1 MKGSVRKLK
10 QYDINQCFGN
20 LMTSTSSPTLIL
32 NKAGKILN
40 VNEAAIK
47 LFNLNSTY
55 IGYLTMDE
63 PSNLNWA
70 KFVKQLESDLRSEEI
85 FNIQTAS
92 NEFEMMSFKCFYDP
106 STEEIVAQITTLN
119 NDIAHELYVSQKQ
132 ERSQFFNAYDHLP
145 YAVIISDAS
154 GIILGLNKYAE
165 MYLKI
170 EKAQLLHKAHQHI
183 FDTFTLKKGQITA
196 YLSKLMGEKHA
207 KVHVID
213 ETQVITPC
221 YYEISSIFDEYNNI
235 IVTVINDETE
245 KKQLQHKVEHQ
256 QALNVV
262 GQMAASIAHEIRNPL
277 TSLKGFTELL
287 KLNADEESRM
297 YLSVIDSEL
306 QRMEQ
311 ILSELLVLSKPTS
324 TKVELIELNNI
335 VKQVIEFMLPDALM
349 KNIMIQYISPSTQI
363 YIGGNENR
371 LKQVFMNLIKNAMES
386 MNNGGTITVEMNAI
400 DCSIVELL
408 IKDEGAGMDSAT
420 LQNLFQPFYTT
431 KSTGTGLGLAFVKK
445 VIEEHEGVI
454 GVNSE
459 LQKGTCFHL
468 QFPIYTFNQMDNTID
483 VSTKDS
489 AYLVT

>member
-1 MKGSVRKLK
+1 MK
-10 QYDINQCFGN
+10 
-20 LMTSTSSPTLIL
+20 STSSPTLIL
-32 NKAGKILN
+32 NKVGKILN

-47 LFNLNSTY
+47 LFNLNLTY
-55 IGYLTMDE
+55 IGYLSMDE
-63 PSNLNWA
+63 PSNLKWA
-70 KFVKQLESDLRSEEI
+70 KFVKQLQNDLRSEEI
-85 FNIQTAS
+85 FNIRIAG

-106 STEEIVAQITTLN
+106 NTGEIVAQISTLN
-119 NDIAHELYVSQKQ
+119 NDVAHKLYVSQEQ
-132 ERSQFFNAYDHLP
+132 ERSQSFNAYDHLP
-145 YAVIISDAS
+145 YAVIVSDAS

-165 MYLKI
+165 MYLKL
-170 EKAQLLHKAHQHI
+170 EKTQLLHKAHQHI
-183 FDTFTLKKGQITA
+183 FDSFTMKKGQITS

-207 KVHVID
+207 SIHVVD
-213 ETQVITPC
+213 ETQVSRTC
-221 YYEISSIFDEYNNI
+221 YYEISSVFDEYNNI
-235 IVTVINDETE
+235 IITVINDETE

-324 TKVELIELNNI
+324 MKVELLDLDNI

-349 KNIMIQYISPSTQI
+349 KNIMIQYISSANQAA

-386 MNNGGTITVEMNAI
+386 MNNGGTITIEMNVI
-400 DCSIVELL
+400 DCTMVELM
-408 IKDEGAGMDSAT
+408 IKDEGNGMDSNT

-445 VIEEHEGVI
+445 VIEEHEGLI

-468 QFPIYTFNQMDNTID
+468 QFPIYTFNQMDAVD
-483 VSTKDS
+483 VSSKDS

>member
-1 MKGSVRKLK
+1 MK
-10 QYDINQCFGN
+10 
-20 LMTSTSSPTLIL
+20 STSSPTLIL

-47 LFNLNSTY
+47 LFNLNQTY
-55 IGYLTMDE
+55 IGYLSMDE
-63 PSNLNWA
+63 PSNLKWS
-70 KFVKQLESDLRSEEI
+70 KFVNQLQSDLRSEEI
-85 FNIQTAS
+85 FNIRTAG
-92 NEFEMMSFKCFYDP
+92 NDFEMMSFKCFYE
-106 STEEIVAQITTLN
+106 SNTEEIVAQISTLN
-119 NDIAHELYVSQKQ
+119 DDMAHELYVSQEQ
-132 ERSQFFNAYDHLP
+132 EKSQSFNAYDHLP
-145 YAVIISDAS
+145 YAVIVSDAS

-170 EKAQLLHKAHQHI
+170 EKSQLLHKAHQHI
-183 FDTFTLKKGQITA
+183 FDSFSMKDGQITT

-207 KVHVID
+207 NIHVVD
-213 ETQVITPC
+213 ETQVSSTC

-245 KKQLQHKVEHQ
+245 KKQLQHKIEHQ

-287 KLNADEESRM
+287 KLKADEESRM

-324 TKVELIELNNI
+324 MKVELIELDHV

-349 KNIMIQYISPSTQI
+349 KKIMIQYISSSTQV
-363 YIGGNENR
+363 YIGGSENR

-386 MNNGGTITVEMNAI
+386 MHNGGTITVEMNII
-400 DCSIVELL
+400 DCAIVELKV
-408 IKDEGAGMDSAT
+408 KDEGSGMDCKT
-420 LQNLFQPFYTT
+420 IQNLFQPFYTT

-459 LQKGTCFHL
+459 IQKGTCFHM
-468 QFPIYTFNQMDNTID
+468 QFPIYTFNQID
-483 VSTKDS
+483 SLEVSTKDS

>member
-1 MKGSVRKLK
+1 MRKLK
-10 QYDINQCFGN
+10 QNDINQCFGN

-40 VNEAAIK
+40 VNETAIK

-63 PSNLNWA
+63 PSNLKWA
-70 KFVKQLESDLRSEEI
+70 KFVKQLENDLRSEEI
-85 FNIQTAS
+85 FNIQTNG
-92 NEFEMMSFKCFYDP
+92 NEYEMMSFKCFYDP
-106 STEEIVAQITTLN
+106 NTEEIVAQISTLN
-119 NDIAHELYVSQKQ
+119 NDIAHELYVSQEQ
-132 ERSQFFNAYDHLP
+132 ERSQSLNAYDHLP

-165 MYLKI
+165 MFLRT
-170 EKAQLLHKAHQHI
+170 EKSLLLHKAHQHI
-183 FDTFTLKKGQITA
+183 FDAFTLKKGQITT

-207 KVHVID
+207 SIHVVD
-213 ETQVITPC
+213 ETIVTSPC

-311 ILSELLVLSKPTS
+311 ILSELLVLSKPTCM
-324 TKVELIELNNI
+324 KVELLELDHI

-349 KNIMIQYISPSTQI
+349 KNVMIQYISPSTQV

-386 MNNGGTITVEMNAI
+386 MNNGGTITVEMNVI
-400 DCSIVELL
+400 DCANVELL
-408 IKDEGAGMDSAT
+408 IKDEGVGMDSAT

-468 QFPIYTFNQMDNTID
+468 QFPIYTFNQMDTMD

>member
-1 MKGSVRKLK
+1 MK
-10 QYDINQCFGN
+10 
-20 LMTSTSSPTLIL
+20 STSSPTLIL

-47 LFNLNSTY
+47 LFNLNLTY
-55 IGYLTMDE
+55 IGYLAMDE
-63 PSNLNWA
+63 PSNLKWA
-70 KFVKQLESDLRSEEI
+70 KFVKQLQNDLRSEEI
-85 FNIQTAS
+85 FNIRIVG
-92 NEFEMMSFKCFYDP
+92 NEFEMMSFKCFYD
-106 STEEIVAQITTLN
+106 SNTEEIVAKISTLN
-119 NDIAHELYVSQKQ
+119 NDIAHKLYVSQEQ
-132 ERSQFFNAYDHLP
+132 ERSQSFNAYDHLP
-145 YAVIISDAS
+145 YAVIVSDAS

-170 EKAQLLHKAHQHI
+170 EKTQLLHKAHQHI
-183 FDTFTLKKGQITA
+183 FDSFTMKKGQITS

-207 KVHVID
+207 SIHVAD
-213 ETQVITPC
+213 ETQVSRTC
-221 YYEISSIFDEYNNI
+221 YYEISSVFDEYNNI
-235 IVTVINDETE
+235 IITVINDETE

-324 TKVELIELNNI
+324 MKVELLDLDNI

-349 KNIMIQYISPSTQI
+349 KNIMIQYISSTNQAA

-386 MNNGGTITVEMNAI
+386 MNNGGTITIEMNVI
-400 DCSIVELL
+400 DCTMVELM
-408 IKDEGAGMDSAT
+408 IKDEGNGMDSST

-445 VIEEHEGVI
+445 VIEEHEGLI

-468 QFPIYTFNQMDNTID
+468 QFPIYTFNQMDAVD
-483 VSTKDS
+483 VSSKDS

>member
-1 MKGSVRKLK
+1 MRKLK
-10 QYDINQCFGN
+10 QNDINQCFGN

-32 NKAGKILN
+32 NKVGKILN
-40 VNEAAIK
+40 VNEAASK
-47 LFNLNSTY
+47 LFNLNSSY
-55 IGYLTMDE
+55 IDYLTMDE

-70 KFVKQLESDLRSEEI
+70 KFVKQLQSDLRSEEI
-85 FNIQTAS
+85 FNIRTTG

-106 STEEIVAQITTLN
+106 NTEEIVAQISTLN
-119 NDIAHELYVSQKQ
+119 NDVAHELYVSQEQ
-132 ERSQFFNAYDHLP
+132 ERSQSFHAYDHLP
-145 YAVIISDAS
+145 YAIIVSDAS

-170 EKAQLLHKAHQHI
+170 EKSQLLHKAHQHI
-183 FDTFTLKKGQITA
+183 FDTFTLKKGQITS

-207 KVHVID
+207 NIHVVD
-213 ETQVITPC
+213 ETPVISPC
-221 YYEISSIFDEYNNI
+221 YYEISSIYDEYNNI

-324 TKVELIELNNI
+324 MKVELLELDNI

-349 KNIMIQYISPSTQI
+349 KNIMIQYISPSTQV

-386 MNNGGTITVEMNAI
+386 MNNGGTITVEMNA
-400 DCSIVELL
+400 DCAIVELL
-408 IKDEGAGMDSAT
+408 IKDEGVGMDSAT

-431 KSTGTGLGLAFVKK
+431 KSAGTGLGLAFVKK

-468 QFPIYTFNQMDNTID
+468 QFPIYTFNQVDTMD
-483 VSTKDS
+483 VSAKDS

>member
-1 MKGSVRKLK
+1 MK
-10 QYDINQCFGN
+10 
-20 LMTSTSSPTLIL
+20 STSSPTLIL

-47 LFNLNSTY
+47 LFNLNLTY
-55 IGYLTMDE
+55 IGYLAMDE
-63 PSNLNWA
+63 PSNLKWA
-70 KFVKQLESDLRSEEI
+70 KFVKQLQNDLRSEEI
-85 FNIQTAS
+85 FNIRITG

-106 STEEIVAQITTLN
+106 NTGEIVAQISTLN
-119 NDIAHELYVSQKQ
+119 NDVAHRLYVSQEQ
-132 ERSQFFNAYDHLP
+132 ERSQSFNAYDHLP
-145 YAVIISDAS
+145 YAVIVSDAS

-165 MYLKI
+165 MYLKL
-170 EKAQLLHKAHQHI
+170 EKTQLLHKAHQHI
-183 FDTFTLKKGQITA
+183 FDSFTMKKGQITS

-207 KVHVID
+207 SIHVVD
-213 ETQVITPC
+213 ETQVSRTC
-221 YYEISSIFDEYNNI
+221 YYEISSVFDEYNNI
-235 IVTVINDETE
+235 IITVINDETE

-324 TKVELIELNNI
+324 MKVELLDLDNI

-349 KNIMIQYISPSTQI
+349 KNIMIQYISSANQAA

-386 MNNGGTITVEMNAI
+386 MNNGGTITIEMNVI
-400 DCSIVELL
+400 DCTMVELM
-408 IKDEGAGMDSAT
+408 IKDEGNGMDSST

-445 VIEEHEGVI
+445 VIEEHEGLI

-468 QFPIYTFNQMDNTID
+468 QFPIYTFNQMDAVD
-483 VSTKDS
+483 VSSKDS

>member
-1 MKGSVRKLK
+1 MK
-10 QYDINQCFGN
+10 
-20 LMTSTSSPTLIL
+20 STSSPTLIL

-47 LFNLNSTY
+47 LFNLNLTY
-55 IGYLTMDE
+55 IGYLAMDE
-63 PSNLNWA
+63 PSNLKWA
-70 KFVKQLESDLRSEEI
+70 KFVKQLQNDLRSEEI
-85 FNIQTAS
+85 FNIRIAG

-106 STEEIVAQITTLN
+106 NTGEIVAQISTLN
-119 NDIAHELYVSQKQ
+119 NDVAHRLYVSQEQ
-132 ERSQFFNAYDHLP
+132 ERSQSFNAYDHLP
-145 YAVIISDAS
+145 YAVIVSDAS

-165 MYLKI
+165 MYLKL
-170 EKAQLLHKAHQHI
+170 EKTQLLHKAHQHI
-183 FDTFTLKKGQITA
+183 FDSFTMKKGQITS

-207 KVHVID
+207 SIHVVD
-213 ETQVITPC
+213 ETQVSRTC
-221 YYEISSIFDEYNNI
+221 YYEISSVFDEYNNI
-235 IVTVINDETE
+235 IITVINDETE

-324 TKVELIELNNI
+324 MKVELLDLDNI

-349 KNIMIQYISPSTQI
+349 KNIMIQYISSANQAA

-386 MNNGGTITVEMNAI
+386 MNNGGTITIEMNVI
-400 DCSIVELL
+400 DCTMVELM
-408 IKDEGAGMDSAT
+408 IKDEGNGMDSST

-445 VIEEHEGVI
+445 VIEEHEGLI

-468 QFPIYTFNQMDNTID
+468 QFPIYTFNQMDAVD
-483 VSTKDS
+483 VSSKDS

>member
-1 MKGSVRKLK
+1 
-10 QYDINQCFGN
+10 
-20 LMTSTSSPTLIL
+20 
-32 NKAGKILN
+32 
-40 VNEAAIK
+40 
-47 LFNLNSTY
+47 
-55 IGYLTMDE
+55 
-63 PSNLNWA
+63 
-70 KFVKQLESDLRSEEI
+70 
-85 FNIQTAS
+85 
-92 NEFEMMSFKCFYDP
+92 
-106 STEEIVAQITTLN
+106 
-119 NDIAHELYVSQKQ
+119 
-132 ERSQFFNAYDHLP
+132 
-145 YAVIISDAS
+145 
-154 GIILGLNKYAE
+154 
-165 MYLKI
+165 
-170 EKAQLLHKAHQHI
+170 
-183 FDTFTLKKGQITA
+183 
-196 YLSKLMGEKHA
+196 MGEKHA
-207 KVHVID
+207 SIHVVD
-213 ETQVITPC
+213 ETQVSRTC
-221 YYEISSIFDEYNNI
+221 YYEISSVFDEYNNI
-235 IVTVINDETE
+235 IITVINDETE

-324 TKVELIELNNI
+324 MKVELLDLDNI

-349 KNIMIQYISPSTQI
+349 KNIMIQYISSANQAA

-386 MNNGGTITVEMNAI
+386 MNNGGTITIEMNVI
-400 DCSIVELL
+400 DCTMVELM
-408 IKDEGAGMDSAT
+408 IKDEGNGMDSST

-445 VIEEHEGVI
+445 VIEEHEGLI

-468 QFPIYTFNQMDNTID
+468 QFPIYTFNQMDAVD
-483 VSTKDS
+483 VSSKDS

>member
-1 MKGSVRKLK
+1 VRKLK
-10 QYDINQCFGN
+10 QNDINQCFGN
-20 LMTSTSSPTLIL
+20 LMKSTSSPTLIL

-47 LFNLNSTY
+47 LFNLNLTY
-55 IGYLTMDE
+55 IGYLAMDE
-63 PSNLNWA
+63 PSNFKWT
-70 KFVKQLESDLRSEEI
+70 KFVKQLQNDLRSEEI
-85 FNIQTAS
+85 FNIRTVG
-92 NEFEMMSFKCFYDP
+92 NDYEMLSFKCFYDP
-106 STEEIVAQITTLN
+106 NTEEIVAQISTLN
-119 NDIAHELYVSQKQ
+119 DDVAHKLYVSQAH
-132 ERSQFFNAYDHLP
+132 ERAQSFNAYDYLP
-145 YAVIISDAS
+145 YAVIVSDAS

-165 MYLKI
+165 MFLKV
-170 EKAQLLHKAHQHI
+170 ENSQLLHKAHQHI
-183 FDTFTLKKGQITA
+183 FDSFTLKKGQITS

-207 KVHVID
+207 SIHVVD
-213 ETQVITPC
+213 ETQVSRTC

-287 KLNADEESRM
+287 KLNADDESRM

-311 ILSELLVLSKPTS
+311 ILSELLVLSKPT
-324 TKVELIELNNI
+324 TMKVELLELDHI

-349 KNIMIQYISPSTQI
+349 KNIMIQYISTSNQV
-363 YIGGNENR
+363 YIGGSENR
-371 LKQVFMNLIKNAMES
+371 LKQVLMNLIKNAMES
-386 MNNGGTITVEMNAI
+386 MNNGGTITVEMATI
-400 DCSIVELL
+400 DCAIVELM
-408 IKDEGAGMDSAT
+408 IKDEGVGMDSTT

-454 GVNSE
+454 GVSSE

-468 QFPIYTFNQMDNTID
+468 QFPIYTFNQMDTME

>member
-1 MKGSVRKLK
+1 MRKLK
-10 QYDINQCFGN
+10 QNDINQCFGN

-47 LFNLNSTY
+47 LFNLDTTY

-70 KFVKQLESDLRSEEI
+70 KFVKQLECDLRSEEI
-85 FNIQTAS
+85 FNIQTVG
-92 NEFEMMSFKCFYDP
+92 NEYEMMSFKCFYDP
-106 STEEIVAQITTLN
+106 STEEIVAQISTLN
-119 NDIAHELYVSQKQ
+119 NDIAHELYVSQEH
-132 ERSQFFNAYDHLP
+132 ERSQSFNAYDHLP
-145 YAVIISDAS
+145 YAVIVSDAS

-165 MYLKI
+165 MFLRI
-170 EKAQLLHKAHQHI
+170 EKSLLLHKAHQHI
-183 FDTFTLKKGQITA
+183 FDAFTLKKGQITT

-207 KVHVID
+207 SIHVVD
-213 ETQVITPC
+213 ETIVTSPC

-324 TKVELIELNNI
+324 MKVELLELDHI

-349 KNIMIQYISPSTQI
+349 KNIMIQYISPSSQV

-386 MNNGGTITVEMNAI
+386 MNNGGTITVEMNVI
-400 DCSIVELL
+400 DCAIVELL
-408 IKDEGAGMDSAT
+408 IKDEGVGMDSAT

-468 QFPIYTFNQMDNTID
+468 QFPVYTFNQMDTMD

>member
-10 QYDINQCFGN
+10 QNDINQCFGN

-47 LFNLNSTY
+47 LFNLNTTY

-70 KFVKQLESDLRSEEI
+70 KFVKQLECDLRSEEI
-85 FNIQTAS
+85 FNIQTAG
-92 NEFEMMSFKCFYDP
+92 NEYEMMSFKCFYDP
-106 STEEIVAQITTLN
+106 STEEIVAQISTLN
-119 NDIAHELYVSQKQ
+119 NDIAHELYVSQEQ
-132 ERSQFFNAYDHLP
+132 ERSQSFNAYDHLP
-145 YAVIISDAS
+145 YAVIVSDAS

-165 MYLKI
+165 MFLRI
-170 EKAQLLHKAHQHI
+170 EKSLLLHKAHQHI
-183 FDTFTLKKGQITA
+183 FDAFTLKKGQITT

-207 KVHVID
+207 SIHVVD
-213 ETQVITPC
+213 ETIVTSPC

-324 TKVELIELNNI
+324 MKVELLELDHI

-349 KNIMIQYISPSTQI
+349 KNIMIQYISPPTQV

-386 MNNGGTITVEMNAI
+386 MNNGGTITVEMNVI
-400 DCSIVELL
+400 DCAIVELL
-408 IKDEGAGMDSAT
+408 IKDEGVGMDSAT

-468 QFPIYTFNQMDNTID
+468 QFPVYTFNQMDTME

>member
-1 MKGSVRKLK
+1 MK
-10 QYDINQCFGN
+10 
-20 LMTSTSSPTLIL
+20 STSSPTLIL

-47 LFNLNSTY
+47 LFNLNLTY
-55 IGYLTMDE
+55 IGYLAMDE
-63 PSNLNWA
+63 PSNLKWA
-70 KFVKQLESDLRSEEI
+70 KFVKQLQNDLRSEEI
-85 FNIQTAS
+85 FNIRIAG

-106 STEEIVAQITTLN
+106 NTGEIVAQISTLN
-119 NDIAHELYVSQKQ
+119 NDVAHRLYVSQEQ
-132 ERSQFFNAYDHLP
+132 ERSQSFNAYDHLP
-145 YAVIISDAS
+145 YAVIVSDAS

-165 MYLKI
+165 MYLKL
-170 EKAQLLHKAHQHI
+170 EKTQLLHKAHQHI
-183 FDTFTLKKGQITA
+183 FDSFTMKKGQITS

-207 KVHVID
+207 SIHVVD
-213 ETQVITPC
+213 ETQVSRTC
-221 YYEISSIFDEYNNI
+221 YYEISSVFDEYNNI
-235 IVTVINDETE
+235 IITVINDETE

-324 TKVELIELNNI
+324 MKVELLDLDNI

-349 KNIMIQYISPSTQI
+349 KNIMIQYISSTNQAA

-386 MNNGGTITVEMNAI
+386 MNNGGTITIEMNVI
-400 DCSIVELL
+400 DCTMVELM
-408 IKDEGAGMDSAT
+408 IKDEGNGMDSST

-445 VIEEHEGVI
+445 VIEEHEGLI

-468 QFPIYTFNQMDNTID
+468 QFPIYTFNQMDMDAVD
-483 VSTKDS
+483 VSSKDS

>member
-1 MKGSVRKLK
+1 LKGSVRKLK
-10 QYDINQCFGN
+10 QNDINQCFGN

-47 LFNLNSTY
+47 LFNLNTTY

-70 KFVKQLESDLRSEEI
+70 KFVKQLECDLRSEEI
-85 FNIQTAS
+85 FNIQTAG
-92 NEFEMMSFKCFYDP
+92 NEYEMMSFKCFYDP
-106 STEEIVAQITTLN
+106 STEEIVAQISTLN
-119 NDIAHELYVSQKQ
+119 NDIAHELYVSQEQ
-132 ERSQFFNAYDHLP
+132 ERSQSFNAYDHLP
-145 YAVIISDAS
+145 YAVIVSDAS

-165 MYLKI
+165 MFLRI
-170 EKAQLLHKAHQHI
+170 EKSLLLHKAHQHI
-183 FDTFTLKKGQITA
+183 FDAFTLKKGQITT

-207 KVHVID
+207 SIHVVD
-213 ETQVITPC
+213 ETIVTSPC

-245 KKQLQHKVEHQ
+245 KKQLQHKIEHQ

-324 TKVELIELNNI
+324 MKVELLELDHI

-349 KNIMIQYISPSTQI
+349 KNIMIQYISPSTQV

-386 MNNGGTITVEMNAI
+386 MNNGGTITVEMNVI
-400 DCSIVELL
+400 DCAIVELL
-408 IKDEGAGMDSAT
+408 IKDEGVGMDSAT

-468 QFPIYTFNQMDNTID
+468 QFPVYTFNQIDTMD

>member
-1 MKGSVRKLK
+1 MK
-10 QYDINQCFGN
+10 
-20 LMTSTSSPTLIL
+20 STSSPTLIL

-47 LFNLNSTY
+47 LFNLNLTY
-55 IGYLTMDE
+55 IGYLSMDE
-63 PSNLNWA
+63 PSNLKWP
-70 KFVKQLESDLRSEEI
+70 KFINQLQSDLRSEEI
-85 FNIQTAS
+85 FNIRTAG
-92 NEFEMMSFKCFYDP
+92 NDFEMMSFKCFYDP
-106 STEEIVAQITTLN
+106 NTEEIVAQIATLN
-119 NDIAHELYVSQKQ
+119 HDMAHELYVSQEQ
-132 ERSQFFNAYDHLP
+132 EKSQSFNAYDHLP
-145 YAVIISDAS
+145 YAVIVSDAS

-170 EKAQLLHKAHQHI
+170 EKSQLLHKAHQHI
-183 FDTFTLKKGQITA
+183 FDSFSMKKGQITT
-196 YLSKLMGEKHA
+196 YLSKLMGDKHA
-207 KVHVID
+207 NIHVVD
-213 ETQVITPC
+213 ETQVSSTC

-245 KKQLQHKVEHQ
+245 KKQLQHKIEHQ

-287 KLNADEESRM
+287 KLNADEESSM

-324 TKVELIELNNI
+324 MKVELIELNHI

-349 KNIMIQYISPSTQI
+349 KKIMIQYISSSTQV

-386 MNNGGTITVEMNAI
+386 MHNGGTITVEMNVI
-400 DCSIVELL
+400 DCALVELMV
-408 IKDEGAGMDSAT
+408 KDEGSGMDNNT
-420 LQNLFQPFYTT
+420 IQNLFQPFYTT

-459 LQKGTCFHL
+459 IQKGTCFHM
-468 QFPIYTFNQMDNTID
+468 QFPLYTFNQIDSLD

>member
-1 MKGSVRKLK
+1 
-10 QYDINQCFGN
+10 
-20 LMTSTSSPTLIL
+20 MTSTSSPTLIL

-47 LFNLNSTY
+47 LFNLNTTY

-70 KFVKQLESDLRSEEI
+70 KFVKQLECDLRSEEI
-85 FNIQTAS
+85 FNIQTAG
-92 NEFEMMSFKCFYDP
+92 NEYEMMSFKCFYDP
-106 STEEIVAQITTLN
+106 STEEIVAQISTLN
-119 NDIAHELYVSQKQ
+119 NDIAHELYVSQEQ
-132 ERSQFFNAYDHLP
+132 ERSQSFNAYDHLP
-145 YAVIISDAS
+145 YAVIVSDAS

-165 MYLKI
+165 MFLRI
-170 EKAQLLHKAHQHI
+170 EKSLLLHKAHQHI
-183 FDTFTLKKGQITA
+183 FDAFTLKKGQITT

-207 KVHVID
+207 SIHVVD
-213 ETQVITPC
+213 ETIVTSPC
-221 YYEISSIFDEYNNI
+221 YYEISSIFDEYNNIINNI

-245 KKQLQHKVEHQ
+245 KKQLQHKIEHQ

-324 TKVELIELNNI
+324 MKVELLELDHI

-349 KNIMIQYISPSTQI
+349 KNIMIQYISPSTQV

-386 MNNGGTITVEMNAI
+386 MNNGGTITVEMNVI
-400 DCSIVELL
+400 DCAIVELL
-408 IKDEGAGMDSAT
+408 IKDEGVGMDSAT

-468 QFPIYTFNQMDNTID
+468 QFPVYTFNQIDTMD

>member
-1 MKGSVRKLK
+1 VRKLK
-10 QYDINQCFGN
+10 QNDINQCFGN

-32 NKAGKILN
+32 NKVGKILN

-55 IGYLTMDE
+55 IGYLIMDE

-85 FNIQTAS
+85 FNIQTAG
-92 NEFEMMSFKCFYDP
+92 NEYEMMSFKCFYDP
-106 STEEIVAQITTLN
+106 STEEIVAQISTLNN
-119 NDIAHELYVSQKQ
+119 NDIAHELYVSQEQ
-132 ERSQFFNAYDHLP
+132 ERSQSFNAYDHLP
-145 YAVIISDAS
+145 YAVIVSDAS

-165 MYLKI
+165 MFLRI
-170 EKAQLLHKAHQHI
+170 EKSLLLHKAHQHI
-183 FDTFTLKKGQITA
+183 FDAFTLKKGQITT

-207 KVHVID
+207 SIHVVD
-213 ETQVITPC
+213 ETVVTSPC

-324 TKVELIELNNI
+324 MKVELLELDHI

-349 KNIMIQYISPSTQI
+349 KNIMIQYISPSTQV

-386 MNNGGTITVEMNAI
+386 MNNGGTITVEMNVI
-400 DCSIVELL
+400 DCAIVELL
-408 IKDEGAGMDSAT
+408 IKDEGVGMDSAT

-468 QFPIYTFNQMDNTID
+468 QFPIYTFNQMDTMD

>member
-1 MKGSVRKLK
+1 MRKLK
-10 QYDINQCFGN
+10 QNDINQCFGN
-20 LMTSTSSPTLIL
+20 LMKSTSSPTLIL

-47 LFNLNSTY
+47 LFNLNLTY
-55 IGYLTMDE
+55 IGYLAMDE
-63 PSNLNWA
+63 PSNLKWA
-70 KFVKQLESDLRSEEI
+70 KFVKQLQNDLRSEEI
-85 FNIQTAS
+85 FNIRIAG

-106 STEEIVAQITTLN
+106 NTGEIVAQISTLN
-119 NDIAHELYVSQKQ
+119 NDVAHRLYVSQEQ
-132 ERSQFFNAYDHLP
+132 ERSQSFNAYDHLP
-145 YAVIISDAS
+145 YAVIVSDAS

-165 MYLKI
+165 MYLKL
-170 EKAQLLHKAHQHI
+170 EKTQLLHKAHQHI
-183 FDTFTLKKGQITA
+183 FDSFTMKKGQITS

-207 KVHVID
+207 SIHVVD
-213 ETQVITPC
+213 ETQVSRTC
-221 YYEISSIFDEYNNI
+221 YYEISSVFDEYNNI
-235 IVTVINDETE
+235 IITVINDETE

-324 TKVELIELNNI
+324 MKVELLDLDNI

-349 KNIMIQYISPSTQI
+349 KNIMIQYISSANQAA

-386 MNNGGTITVEMNAI
+386 MNNGGTITIEMNVI
-400 DCSIVELL
+400 DCTMVELM
-408 IKDEGAGMDSAT
+408 IKDEGNGMDSST

-445 VIEEHEGVI
+445 VIEEHEGLI

-468 QFPIYTFNQMDNTID
+468 QFPIYTFNQMDAVD
-483 VSTKDS
+483 VSSKDS

>member
-1 MKGSVRKLK
+1 MK
-10 QYDINQCFGN
+10 
-20 LMTSTSSPTLIL
+20 STSSPTLIL
-32 NKAGKILN
+32 NKSGKILN
-40 VNEAAIK
+40 CNEAAIK
-47 LFNLNSTY
+47 LFNLNSSFKGY
-55 IGYLTMDE
+55 ITMDE
-63 PSNLNWA
+63 PSNIKWA
-70 KFVKQLESDLRSEEI
+70 KFVKELQCELRSEEI
-85 FNIQTAS
+85 FNIRK
-92 NEFEMMSFKCFYDP
+92 NNNDLEMMSFKCFYDP
-106 STEEIVAQITTLN
+106 NTEEIVAQLSTIN
-119 NDIAHELYVSQKQ
+119 NDRAIELYVSKEQ
-132 ERSQFFNAYDHLP
+132 ERSQSFSAYDHLP
-145 YAVIISDAS
+145 YAVIVSDAS

-170 EKAQLLHKAHQHI
+170 EKSQLLHKAHQHI
-183 FDTFTLKKGQITA
+183 FDSFTMKNGQITT

-207 KVHVID
+207 IIHVVD
-213 ETQVITPC
+213 ETQVSRTC
-221 YYEISSIFDEYNNI
+221 YYEISSVFDEYNNI

-256 QALNVV
+256 EALNVV

-324 TKVELIELNNI
+324 MKIELIELDHI

-349 KNIMIQYISPSTQI
+349 KKIMIQYIPSATGV

-371 LKQVFMNLIKNAMES
+371 LKQVFMNLIKNAMEA
-386 MNNGGTITVEMNAI
+386 MHNGGTITVEMNVI
-400 DCSIVELL
+400 DCTIVELM
-408 IKDEGAGMDSAT
+408 IKDEGSGMDSKT
-420 LQNLFQPFYTT
+420 IQNLFQPFYTT

-454 GVNSE
+454 GVQSE
-459 LQKGTCFHL
+459 VQKGTCFHM
-468 QFPIYTFNQMDNTID
+468 QFPVYTFNQLDPLD
-483 VSTKDS
+483 VAAKDS

>member
-1 MKGSVRKLK
+1 M
-10 QYDINQCFGN
+10 NQCFGN
-20 LMTSTSSPTLIL
+20 LMKSTSSPTLIL

-47 LFNLNSTY
+47 LFNLNLTY
-55 IGYLTMDE
+55 IGYLSMDE
-63 PSNLNWA
+63 PSNLKWA
-70 KFVKQLESDLRSEEI
+70 KFVNQLQSDLRSEEI
-85 FNIQTAS
+85 FNIRTAS
-92 NEFEMMSFKCFYDP
+92 NDFEMMSFKCFYDP
-106 STEEIVAQITTLN
+106 NTEEIVAQISTLN
-119 NDIAHELYVSQKQ
+119 YDMAHELYVSQEQ
-132 ERSQFFNAYDHLP
+132 EKSQSFNAYDHLP
-145 YAVIISDAS
+145 YAVIVSDAS

-170 EKAQLLHKAHQHI
+170 EKSQLLHKAHQHI
-183 FDTFTLKKGQITA
+183 FDSFSMKNGQITT

-207 KVHVID
+207 NIHVVD
-213 ETQVITPC
+213 ETQVGSTC

-245 KKQLQHKVEHQ
+245 KKQLQHKIEHQ

-287 KLNADEESRM
+287 KLNADEESHM

-324 TKVELIELNNI
+324 MKVELIELDHI

-349 KNIMIQYISPSTQI
+349 KKIMIQYISSSTQV

-386 MNNGGTITVEMNAI
+386 MHNGGTITVEMNTI
-400 DCSIVELL
+400 DCAIVELM
-408 IKDEGAGMDSAT
+408 IKDEGIGMDST
-420 LQNLFQPFYTT
+420 TIQNLFQPFYTT

-445 VIEEHEGVI
+445 VVEEHEGVI
-454 GVNSE
+454 DVNSE
-459 LQKGTCFHL
+459 IQKGTCFHM
-468 QFPIYTFNQMDNTID
+468 QFPIYTFNQID
-483 VSTKDS
+483 SLEVSTKDS

>member
-1 MKGSVRKLK
+1 MK
-10 QYDINQCFGN
+10 
-20 LMTSTSSPTLIL
+20 STSSPTLIL

-47 LFNLNSTY
+47 LFNLNLTY
-55 IGYLTMDE
+55 IGYLAMDE
-63 PSNLNWA
+63 PSNLKWA
-70 KFVKQLESDLRSEEI
+70 KFVKQLQNDLRSEEI
-85 FNIQTAS
+85 FNIRIAG

-106 STEEIVAQITTLN
+106 NTGEIVAQISTLN
-119 NDIAHELYVSQKQ
+119 NDVAHRLYVSQEQ
-132 ERSQFFNAYDHLP
+132 ERSQSFNAYDHLP
-145 YAVIISDAS
+145 YAVIVSDAS

-165 MYLKI
+165 MYLKL
-170 EKAQLLHKAHQHI
+170 EKTQLLHKAHQHI
-183 FDTFTLKKGQITA
+183 FDSFTMKKGQITS

-207 KVHVID
+207 SIHVVD
-213 ETQVITPC
+213 ETQVSRTC
-221 YYEISSIFDEYNNI
+221 YYEISSVFDEYNNI
-235 IVTVINDETE
+235 IITVINDETE

-324 TKVELIELNNI
+324 MKVELLDLDNI

-349 KNIMIQYISPSTQI
+349 KNIMIQYISSANQVA

-386 MNNGGTITVEMNAI
+386 MNNGGTITIEMNVI
-400 DCSIVELL
+400 DCTMVELM
-408 IKDEGAGMDSAT
+408 IKDEGNGMDSST

-445 VIEEHEGVI
+445 VIEEHEGLI

-468 QFPIYTFNQMDNTID
+468 QFPIYTFNQMDAVD
-483 VSTKDS
+483 VSSKDS

>member
-1 MKGSVRKLK
+1 MK
-10 QYDINQCFGN
+10 
-20 LMTSTSSPTLIL
+20 STSSPTLIL

-47 LFNLNSTY
+47 LFNLNLTY
-55 IGYLTMDE
+55 IGYLAMDE
-63 PSNLNWA
+63 PSNLKWA
-70 KFVKQLESDLRSEEI
+70 KFVKQLQNDLRSEEI
-85 FNIQTAS
+85 FNIRIAG

-106 STEEIVAQITTLN
+106 NTGEIVAQISTLN
-119 NDIAHELYVSQKQ
+119 NDVAHRLYVSQEQ
-132 ERSQFFNAYDHLP
+132 ERSQSFNAYDHLP
-145 YAVIISDAS
+145 YAVIVSDAS

-165 MYLKI
+165 MYLKL
-170 EKAQLLHKAHQHI
+170 EKTQLLHKAHQHI
-183 FDTFTLKKGQITA
+183 FDSFTMKKGQITS

-207 KVHVID
+207 SIHVVD
-213 ETQVITPC
+213 ETQVSRTC
-221 YYEISSIFDEYNNI
+221 YYEISSVFDEYNNI
-235 IVTVINDETE
+235 IITVINDETE

-262 GQMAASIAHEIRNPL
+262 GQMAASIAHETRKPL
-277 TSLKGFTELL
+277 TSLRGFTELL

-297 YLSVIDSEL
+297 YLAVIDSEL

-324 TKVELIELNNI
+324 MKVELLDLDNI

-349 KNIMIQYISPSTQI
+349 KNIMIQYISSTNQAA

-386 MNNGGTITVEMNAI
+386 MNNGGTITIEMNVI
-400 DCSIVELL
+400 DCTMVELM
-408 IKDEGAGMDSAT
+408 IKDEGNGMDSST

-445 VIEEHEGVI
+445 VIEEHEGLI

-468 QFPIYTFNQMDNTID
+468 QFPIYTFNQMDAVD
-483 VSTKDS
+483 VSSKDS

>member
-1 MKGSVRKLK
+1 MK
-10 QYDINQCFGN
+10 
-20 LMTSTSSPTLIL
+20 STSSPTLIL

-47 LFNLNSTY
+47 LFNLNLTY
-55 IGYLTMDE
+55 IGYLAMDE
-63 PSNLNWA
+63 PSNLKWA
-70 KFVKQLESDLRSEEI
+70 KFVKQLQNDLRSEEI
-85 FNIQTAS
+85 FNIRIAG

-106 STEEIVAQITTLN
+106 NTGEIVAQISTLN
-119 NDIAHELYVSQKQ
+119 NDVAHRLYVSQEQ
-132 ERSQFFNAYDHLP
+132 ERSQSFNAYDHLP
-145 YAVIISDAS
+145 YAVIVSDAS

-165 MYLKI
+165 MYLKL
-170 EKAQLLHKAHQHI
+170 EKTQLLHKAHQHI
-183 FDTFTLKKGQITA
+183 FDSFTMKKGQITS

-207 KVHVID
+207 SIHVVD
-213 ETQVITPC
+213 ETQVSRTC
-221 YYEISSIFDEYNNI
+221 YYEISSVFDEYNNI
-235 IVTVINDETE
+235 IITVINDETE

-324 TKVELIELNNI
+324 MKVELLDLDNI

-349 KNIMIQYISPSTQI
+349 KNIMIQYISSTNQAA

-386 MNNGGTITVEMNAI
+386 MNNGGTITIEMNVI
-400 DCSIVELL
+400 DCTMVELM
-408 IKDEGAGMDSAT
+408 IKDEGNGMDSST

-445 VIEEHEGVI
+445 VIEEHEGLI

-468 QFPIYTFNQMDNTID
+468 QFPIYTFNQMDAVD
-483 VSTKDS
+483 VSSKDS

>member
-1 MKGSVRKLK
+1 M
-10 QYDINQCFGN
+10 NQCFGN
-20 LMTSTSSPTLIL
+20 LMKSTSSPTLIL

-47 LFNLNSTY
+47 LFNLNLTY
-55 IGYLTMDE
+55 IGYLSMDE
-63 PSNLNWA
+63 PSNLKWS
-70 KFVKQLESDLRSEEI
+70 KFVNQLQSDLRSEEI
-85 FNIQTAS
+85 FNIRTAG
-92 NEFEMMSFKCFYDP
+92 NDFEMMSFKCFYE
-106 STEEIVAQITTLN
+106 SNTEEIVAQISTLN
-119 NDIAHELYVSQKQ
+119 DDMAHELYVSQEQ
-132 ERSQFFNAYDHLP
+132 EKSQSFNAYDHLP
-145 YAVIISDAS
+145 YAVIVSDAS

-170 EKAQLLHKAHQHI
+170 EKSQLLHKAHQHI
-183 FDTFTLKKGQITA
+183 FDSFSMKDGQITT

-207 KVHVID
+207 NIHVVD
-213 ETQVITPC
+213 ETQVSSTC

-245 KKQLQHKVEHQ
+245 KKQLQHKIEHQ

-287 KLNADEESRM
+287 KLKADEESRM

-324 TKVELIELNNI
+324 MKVELIELDHV

-349 KNIMIQYISPSTQI
+349 KKIMIQYISSSTQV

-386 MNNGGTITVEMNAI
+386 MHNGGTITVEMNII
-400 DCSIVELL
+400 DCAIVELKV
-408 IKDEGAGMDSAT
+408 KDEGSGMDCKT
-420 LQNLFQPFYTT
+420 IQNLFQPFYTT

-459 LQKGTCFHL
+459 IQKGTCFHM
-468 QFPIYTFNQMDNTID
+468 QFPIYTFNQID
-483 VSTKDS
+483 SLEVSTKDS

>member
-1 MKGSVRKLK
+1 MRKLK
-10 QYDINQCFGN
+10 QNDINQCFGN

-47 LFNLNSTY
+47 LFNLDTTY

-70 KFVKQLESDLRSEEI
+70 KFVKQLECDLRSEEI
-85 FNIQTAS
+85 FNIQTTG
-92 NEFEMMSFKCFYDP
+92 NEYEMMSFKCFYDP
-106 STEEIVAQITTLN
+106 STEEIVAQISTLN
-119 NDIAHELYVSQKQ
+119 NDIAHELYVSQEQ
-132 ERSQFFNAYDHLP
+132 ERSQSFNAYDHLP
-145 YAVIISDAS
+145 YAVIVSDAS

-165 MYLKI
+165 MFLRI
-170 EKAQLLHKAHQHI
+170 EKSLLLHKAHQHI
-183 FDTFTLKKGQITA
+183 FDAFTLKKGQITT

-207 KVHVID
+207 SIHVVD
-213 ETQVITPC
+213 ETIVTSPC

-324 TKVELIELNNI
+324 MKVELLELDHI

-349 KNIMIQYISPSTQI
+349 KNIMIQYISPSSQV

-386 MNNGGTITVEMNAI
+386 MNNGGTITVEMNVI
-400 DCSIVELL
+400 DCAIVELL
-408 IKDEGAGMDSAT
+408 IKDEGVGMDSAT

-468 QFPIYTFNQMDNTID
+468 QFPVYTFNQMDTMD

>member
-10 QYDINQCFGN
+10 QNDINQCFGN

-47 LFNLNSTY
+47 LFNLNTTY

-70 KFVKQLESDLRSEEI
+70 KFVKQLECDLRSEEI
-85 FNIQTAS
+85 FNIQTAG
-92 NEFEMMSFKCFYDP
+92 NEYEMMSFKCFYDP
-106 STEEIVAQITTLN
+106 STEEIVAQISTLN
-119 NDIAHELYVSQKQ
+119 NDIAHELYVSQEQ
-132 ERSQFFNAYDHLP
+132 ERSQSFNAYDHLP
-145 YAVIISDAS
+145 YAVIVSDAS

-165 MYLKI
+165 MFLRI
-170 EKAQLLHKAHQHI
+170 EKSLLLHKAHQHI
-183 FDTFTLKKGQITA
+183 FDAFTLKKGQITT

-207 KVHVID
+207 SIHVVD
-213 ETQVITPC
+213 ETIVTSPC

-324 TKVELIELNNI
+324 MKVELLELDHI

-349 KNIMIQYISPSTQI
+349 KNIMIQYISPSTQV

-386 MNNGGTITVEMNAI
+386 MNNGGTITVEMNVI
-400 DCSIVELL
+400 DCAIVELL
-408 IKDEGAGMDSAT
+408 IKDEGVGMDSAT

-468 QFPIYTFNQMDNTID
+468 QFPVYTFNQMDTMD

>member
-1 MKGSVRKLK
+1 M
-10 QYDINQCFGN
+10 
-20 LMTSTSSPTLIL
+20 
-32 NKAGKILN
+32 
-40 VNEAAIK
+40 
-47 LFNLNSTY
+47 
-55 IGYLTMDE
+55 
-63 PSNLNWA
+63 
-70 KFVKQLESDLRSEEI
+70 
-85 FNIQTAS
+85 
-92 NEFEMMSFKCFYDP
+92 FYDP
-106 STEEIVAQITTLN
+106 NTEEIVAQISTLN
-119 NDIAHELYVSQKQ
+119 NDIAHELYVSQEQ
-132 ERSQFFNAYDHLP
+132 ERSQSLNAYDHLP

-165 MYLKI
+165 MFLRT
-170 EKAQLLHKAHQHI
+170 EKSLLLHKAHQHI
-183 FDTFTLKKGQITA
+183 FDAFTLKKGQITT

-207 KVHVID
+207 SIHVVD
-213 ETQVITPC
+213 ETIVTSPC

-311 ILSELLVLSKPTS
+311 ILSELLVLSKPTCM
-324 TKVELIELNNI
+324 KVELLELDHI

-349 KNIMIQYISPSTQI
+349 KNVMIQYVSPSTQV

-386 MNNGGTITVEMNAI
+386 MNNGGTITVEMNVI
-400 DCSIVELL
+400 DCAIVELL
-408 IKDEGAGMDSAT
+408 IKDEGIGMDSAT

-468 QFPIYTFNQMDNTID
+468 QFPIYTFNQMDTMD